1 MHTGVPTVG
10 HMTRGGLDSIA
21 RRRVP
26 RAVVDVVMALLMVV
40 GGLGMPVRAPDGP
53 VLRDPDV
60 WRALLVLVSGV
71 PLAVHRKWPLPVVLV
86 VALAVGLLQAF
97 HYIPPPVGE
106 HGTTIGVS
114 YVMLAVAVSVT
125 AVRSSG
131 RTATLML
138 VVLAPAFIV
147 GELLMVPDYGTAAA
161 TTMTV
166 LLAVAWAFG
175 RLFRARKTMATE
187 ALERAAAVERE
198 QAANA
203 RAALAQ
209 ERAHI
214 ARELHDI
221 VAHNVSLMV
230 VQTIAADRV
239 QDRDGAKAHE
249 LHRSIEQTGRA
260 AVTELRRLLLVLR
273 TDDEEEGEPSRQPP
287 QPTMEQ
293 IPALVDS
300 VRAAGLDIDFV
311 TSGEPGELSAGFE
324 LAVYRVIQEAFTNTL
339 KHAGHTSAQLSLTW
353 QRDRS
358 LVLHVCDT
366 GRRPGHEDTPLVRT
380 LKGAGH
386 GLVGMRERVAA
397 VGGTLRT
404 GQRPSGGY
412 CVHATIPLPGY
423 GTTGPEAVPACDPG
437 GATCPEPG
445 PLHSGETA
453 EGDSAP

>member
-1 MHTGVPTVG
+1 
-10 HMTRGGLDSIA
+10 MTRGGLDSIA

-40 GGLGMPVRAPDGP
+40 GGLGMPVQAPEGP

-60 WRALLVLVSGV
+60 WRVLLVLLSGV

-97 HYIPPPVGE
+97 RYIPPPVGE

-114 YVMLAVAVSVT
+114 FVMLAVAVFVT
-125 AVRSSG
+125 AVRSTG

-138 VVLAPAFIV
+138 AVLVPAFVV
-147 GELLMVPDYGTAAA
+147 GEILMVPDYRTAAA
-161 TTMTV
+161 VTMTG
-166 LLAVAWAFG
+166 LLVVAWAFG
-175 RLFRARKTMATE
+175 RLFQGRKAMATE

-203 RAALAQ
+203 RAAVAQ

-249 LHRSIEQTGRA
+249 LHRSIEETGRA
-260 AVTELRRLLLVLR
+260 AVTELRRLLVVLR
-273 TDDEEEGEPSRQPP
+273 TDDEEDDDPSRQPP
-287 QPTMEQ
+287 QPTMDQ

-300 VRAAGLDIDFV
+300 VRAAGLEIDFV
-311 TSGEPGELSAGFE
+311 TSGEPAELSAGFE

-339 KHAGHTSAQLSLTW
+339 KHAGRTSAQLSLTW
-353 QRDRS
+353 RRDGH
-358 LVLHVCDT
+358 LVLHVCDA
-366 GRRPGHEDTPLVRT
+366 GRRPGHEETPPGQA

-397 VGGTLRT
+397 VGGTLHT
-404 GQRPSGGY
+404 GERPSGGY
-412 CVHATIPLPGY
+412 CVHATIPLPGHE
-423 GTTGPEAVPACDPG
+423 TTGPDATPPGDPG
-437 GATCPEPG
+437 GITCPDPAL
-445 PLHSGETA
+445 PHSRGTS
-453 EGDSAP
+453 EGDTPP

>member
-1 MHTGVPTVG
+1 MIG
-10 HMTRGGLDSIA
+10 GGLDSIA

-40 GGLGMPVRAPDGP
+40 GGLVPFQTPGGP
-53 VLRDPDV
+53 ALRDPDV
-60 WRALLVLVSGV
+60 WRALLVLASGV

-97 HYIPPPVGE
+97 HYIPPPAGE
-106 HGTTIGVS
+106 HGTSIGVS
-114 YVMLAVAVSVT
+114 FVMLAVAAFVT
-125 AVRSSG
+125 AVRTSG

-138 VVLAPAFIV
+138 VVLVPAFVV
-147 GELLMVPDYGTAAA
+147 GELLMVPDHRTAAA
-161 TTMTV
+161 MTMTV
-166 LLAVAWAFG
+166 LLVVAWAFG
-175 RLFRARKTMATE
+175 RLVQARKTMAAE

-203 RAALAQ
+203 RAAVAQ

-249 LHRSIEQTGRA
+249 LHGSIEQTGRA

-273 TDDEEEGEPSRQPP
+273 TDDEEDDDPSRQPP
-287 QPTMEQ
+287 QPTMQQ

-311 TSGEPGELSAGFE
+311 TSGEPVELSAGFE

-339 KHAGHTSAQLSLTW
+339 KHAGHTSAMLSLTW
-353 QRDRS
+353 RRERC
-358 LVLHVCDT
+358 LVVHVCDA
-366 GRRPGHEDTPLVRT
+366 GRRPGHEDRT
-380 LKGAGH
+380 QEQKLKGAGH
-386 GLVGMRERVAA
+386 GLVGMRERIAA
-397 VGGTLRT
+397 VGGTLHT
-404 GQRPSGGY
+404 GERPGGGY
-412 CVHATIPLPGY
+412 CVHATIPLPGHE
-423 GTTGPEAVPACDPG
+423 TTRPEAVSAGDPG
-437 GATCPEPG
+437 GIPCPDPAL
-445 PLHSGETA
+445 PHSRETP

>member
-1 MHTGVPTVG
+1 
-10 HMTRGGLDSIA
+10 MTRGLDSIA

-26 RAVVDVVMALLMVV
+26 PAVVDIVMALLMVV
-40 GGLGMPVRAPDGP
+40 GGLGMPLQAPDGP
-53 VLRDPDV
+53 VLRDPDA

-71 PLAVHRKWPLPVVLV
+71 PLAVHRRWPLPVVLV

-97 HYIPPPVGE
+97 HYIPPPAGE
-106 HGTTIGVS
+106 HGTSIGVS
-114 YVMLAVAVSVT
+114 FVMLAVAVFVT
-125 AVRSSG
+125 VVRSSG
-131 RTATLML
+131 RTAALML
-138 VVLAPAFIV
+138 VVLVPAFFV
-147 GELLMVPDYGTAAA
+147 GELLMVPDHRTAAA
-161 TTMTV
+161 MTMTV
-166 LLAVAWAFG
+166 MLVVAWAFG
-175 RLFRARKTMATE
+175 RLVQARKTMASE

-203 RAALAQ
+203 RAAVAQ

-249 LHRSIEQTGRA
+249 LHRSIEETGRA

-273 TDDEEEGEPSRQPP
+273 TDDEEDDDPTRQPP

-293 IPALVDS
+293 IPVLVDS

-311 TSGEPGELSAGFE
+311 ATGEPPELPAGFE

-339 KHAGHTSAQLSLTW
+339 KHAGRTSAKLTLTW

-358 LVLHVCDT
+358 LVLHVCDA
-366 GRRPGHEDTPLVRT
+366 GRRPGHEETTPART

-386 GLVGMRERVAA
+386 GLVGMRERIAA
-397 VGGTLRT
+397 VGGTLHT
-404 GQRPSGGY
+404 GERPSGGY
-412 CVHATIPLPGY
+412 CVHATIPLPGHE
-423 GTTGPEAVPACDPG
+423 TTGQEAAPVGDPDG
-437 GATCPEPG
+437 VTCPDRALP
-445 PLHSGETA
+445 HSRDTS
-453 EGDSAP
+453 EGDGAP